1 MECSQAACGP
11 GFGVMDTSAHRGS
24 DPHTIADFP
33 QPETSAKRA
42 HAGERSADC
51 RQQHAVGPTITL
63 AYDKSSA
70 NAQPILGQ
78 RPSLSWTSVLLGLF
92 FIVESFGP
100 FLVGASLV
108 SSPQTLAVVGL
119 TTQGG
124 LQTAM
129 LLQLVVG
136 ANLLLFAS
144 GTDNKFFLPACP
156 AAPLFLLLLLAQVAT
171 MLMCATGTMVEPISW
186 QVIGWVWVYN
196 LVWLVILR
204 GIWLTGERVAAFLA
218 ARQLDS
224 GGVPLTAADTPA
236 SDRGG
241 RLRPYLIGKDQTA
254 DDHPSLGLA
263 PLRGDQARENGALAC
278 ALPYRP
284 RLPLRLSCLDRTSG
298 VWPGAAVTCRNESS
312 GDDYEL

>member
-1 MECSQAACGP
+1 
-11 GFGVMDTSAHRGS
+11 MDTSVHRGS

-42 HAGERSADC
+42 HAGERSADG

-70 NAQPILGQ
+70 NAEPIRGQ
-78 RPSLSWTSVLLGLF
+78 SPAVPGASVLLGLF

-100 FLVGASLV
+100 FLVGTSLV
-108 SSPQTLAVVGL
+108 SSPQALAAVGL
-119 TTQGG
+119 TTKGG

-144 GTDNKFFLPACP
+144 GTDKQFLRPACP
-156 AAPLFLLLLLAQVAT
+156 SAPLLLLLLLAQIAT
-171 MLMCATGTMVEPISW
+171 MLMCATGTSVEPISW
-186 QVIGWVWVYN
+186 QVIGWIWVYN

-218 ARQLDS
+218 ARQQLAS
-224 GGVPLTAADTPA
+224 GGVSSIASDTTA

-241 RLRPYLIGKDQTA
+241 RLRPYLIGDERAA
-254 DDHPSLGLA
+254 DDGDRHSPLCRTHTKTLA
-263 PLRGDQARENGALAC
+263 GSCDLCTAAHRPC
-278 ALPYRP
+278 RP
-284 RLPLRLSCLDRTSG
+284 RR
-298 VWPGAAVTCRNESS
+298 
-312 GDDYEL
+312 